1 LITVDQIAFTQ
12 IPRTEEEKE
21 EEYLW
26 GGGGFEGISIR
37 YQRPKNRGIRY
48 HFDYKV

>member
-1 LITVDQIAFTQ
+1 MVITYQSN
-12 IPRTEEEKE
+12 
-21 EEYLW
+21 